1 MILSKQEQQRLKQAY
16 GDWALITGASSGIG
30 MALSELIASC
40 NINVILC
47 SRSEDKLHTLAS
59 RLKKNYGIAVKVIA
73 IDLSEAESIDVLI
86 QQTQGLSISLFVASA
101 GFGTSGKFLQSSIH
115 EEVNMLRLNCE
126 AVLRLSHY
134 FLQHMVQRK
143 KGGIILLSSIV
154 AFQGVPY
161 AAHYAATKAYV
172 QSLAEGIQAEIKGL
186 GVDVLAAI
194 PGPVES
200 GFGQRANMQMGTAL
214 HPDEVAES
222 ILKALGK
229 GKSVLPGLLSKVLV
243 NSLRTAPRFLRIK
256 IMETIMRGFTKHQMG
271 R

>member
-1 MILSKQEQQRLKQAY
+1 MILAKQEQLRLKQAY

-47 SRSEDKLHTLAS
+47 SRSKDKLDAQAS
-59 RLKKNYGIAVKVIA
+59 RLKKNYGVSVNVIA
-73 IDLSEAESIDVLI
+73 LDLSEAESIDQLI
-86 QQTQGLSISLFVASA
+86 QQTQGLTISLFVASA

-126 AVLRLSHY
+126 AVLRLTHY
-134 FLQHMVQRK
+134 FLQQMVHRK

-172 QSLAEGIQAEIKGL
+172 QILAEGIQGEIKGL

-194 PGPVES
+194 PGPVDS

-214 HPDEVAES
+214 NPEVVAAS
-222 ILKALGK
+222 TLKALGK
-229 GKSVLPGLLSKVLV
+229 SNSVLPGLLSKVLV
-243 NSLRTAPRFLRIK
+243 NSLRTAPRFLRIR
-256 IMETIMRGFTKHQMG
+256 IMETIMKGFTRHQVG
-271 R
+271 K

>member
-1 MILSKQEQQRLKQAY
+1 MILSKQEQQRLKESY

-47 SRSEDKLHTLAS
+47 SRSEDKLYTQAS
-59 RLKKNYGIAVKVIA
+59 LLKKKYGIAVKVIA
-73 IDLSEAESIDVLI
+73 LDLSEAESIDQLI
-86 QQTQGLSISLFVASA
+86 QQTQGLTVSLLVASA

-126 AVLRLSHY
+126 AVLRIIHY
-134 FLQHMVQRK
+134 FLQQMVHRK

-161 AAHYAATKAYV
+161 ATHYAATKAYV
-172 QSLAEGIQAEIKGL
+172 QSLAEGIQQEVKGL

-214 HPDEVAES
+214 KPNVVAAS
-222 ILKALGK
+222 ILNALGK
-229 GKSVLPGLLSKVLV
+229 RNSVLPGLLSKVLV
-243 NSLRTAPRFLRIK
+243 TSLRTAPRFLRVK
-256 IMETIMRGFTKHQMG
+256 IMEMIMIGFTKHQMG
-271 R
+271 K

>member
-1 MILSKQEQQRLKQAY
+1 MMLSKKEQRRLKQAY

-47 SRSEDKLHTLAS
+47 SRSKDKLNTQAS
-59 RLKKNYGIAVKVIA
+59 DLKNTYGIEVKVIA
-73 IDLSEAESIDVLI
+73 LDLSEAESIDSLI
-86 QQTQGLSISLFVASA
+86 QQTQGLTMSLFIASA
-101 GFGTSGKFLQSSIH
+101 GFGTSGKFLQGSIH
-115 EEVNMLRLNCE
+115 EEINMLRLNCE
-126 AVLRLSHY
+126 AVLRLTHY
-134 FLQHMVQRK
+134 FTQHMVQRK

-172 QSLAEGIQAEIKGL
+172 QSLAEGIQQEIKGL

-200 GFGQRANMQMGTAL
+200 GFSQRANMQMGTAL
-214 HPDEVAES
+214 HPQEVAES

-229 GKSVLPGLLSKVLV
+229 GHSVLPGLLSKVLV
-243 NSLRTAPRFLRIK
+243 SSLRTAPRFLRIQ
-256 IMETIMRGFTKHQMG
+256 IMKAIMNGFTKHQVF
-271 R
+271 

>member
-1 MILSKQEQQRLKQAY
+1 MKLSNKEQERLKNAY
-16 GDWALITGASSGIG
+16 GDWALVTGASSGIG

-47 SRSEDKLHTLAS
+47 SRSQERLNTQAS
-59 RLKKNYGIAVKVIA
+59 HLRKAYGIDTRVIA
-73 IDLSEAESIDVLI
+73 LDLSEAESVDALI
-86 QQTQGLSISLFVASA
+86 QQTQGITISLFVASA

-126 AVLRLSHY
+126 AVLRLTHY
-134 FLQHMVQRK
+134 FTQHMVQRK

-172 QSLAEGIQAEIKGL
+172 QSLAEGIQQEIKGL
-186 GVDVLAAI
+186 GVDILAAI

-214 HPDEVAES
+214 HPEDVAES

-229 GKSVLPGLLSKVLV
+229 SKSVLPGLLSKVLV
-243 NSLRTAPRFLRIK
+243 TSLRTAPRFLRVK

-271 R
+271 